1 MLVELAVE
9 NVAIIE
15 RAQIGL
21 DTGFT
26 VITGE
31 TGAGKSLLIDAI
43 ELALGVRADS
53 GLVRTGA
60 NRASVSATFDLSRY
74 PELIERCRELGIDLE
89 DGLLYIQREVT
100 AEGRSQCRIGGK
112 LAPVASLRQ
121 VGGLLVDL
129 HGQHDHQSLLDPT
142 RHVGLLDDWIGPDA
156 TSLLDSVGAAH
167 RRASEARH
175 QLTALRDGL
184 RDRER
189 RLDLLRYQVEEIEA
203 AAPRPGELEELE
215 TQLSKL
221 KNADRLATGVAASLQ
236 ALQEGDDGVR
246 SGLKAIEA
254 LLSFDETL
262 EPPIQLL
269 RTALV
274 EVEESAR
281 DLAAYLDALEA
292 NPQGLETVAA
302 RLDLLRRLRRKY
314 GEDEAAI
321 LVYLDTIRTELD
333 LLEGAEENEERLE
346 AAVADAERALA
357 DRAEALTS
365 LRRKRAAE
373 FSRLVQSQLHD
384 LAMDGARFEI
394 EFQPR
399 EPDARGADDVEFA
412 FSANLGEPPRS
423 LSRIASGGEI
433 SRVMLAIK
441 SVLADRA
448 QVPTL
453 IFDEIDAGLGGKAAA
468 TVARKLEELAQHCQV
483 IAISHLPQIAA
494 RAQAHF
500 RIEKGERDGRVA
512 TELRPLPNPERVEE
526 LARMLAGETI
536 TESAL
541 ANAREMLARA

>member
-1 MLVELAVE
+1 MLVELSVE

-21 DTGFT
+21 GPAFT

-60 NRASVSATFDLSRY
+60 NRASVSAAFDLTRH
-74 PELIERCRELGIDLE
+74 PDLIERCRDLAIDLE
-89 DGLLYIQREVT
+89 DGVLYIQRDIT
-100 AEGRSQCRIGGK
+100 AEGRSQCRLGGK

-121 VGGLLVDL
+121 VGRLLVDL
-129 HGQHDHQSLLDPT
+129 HGQHDHQSLLDPA
-142 RHVGLLDDWIGPDA
+142 RHVGFLDDWIGPGA
-156 TSLLDSVGAAH
+156 SSLLESVATAH
-167 RRASEARH
+167 RLASESRRK
-175 QLTALRDGL
+175 LEALRDGL
-184 RDRER
+184 RHREQ
-189 RLDLLRYQVEEIEA
+189 RLDLLRYQVEEIET

-215 TQLSKL
+215 AQLSKL
-221 KNADRLATGVAASLQ
+221 KNADRLATGIAAGLE
-236 ALQEGDDGVR
+236 ALQEADDRVR
-246 SGLKAIEA
+246 TSLQNLDP
-254 LLSFDETL
+254 LLPFDDAL
-262 EPPIQLL
+262 EPPLQLL

-281 DLAAYLDALEA
+281 DLAAYLESLES
-292 NPQGLETVAA
+292 NPEHLESVAG

-321 LVYLDTIRTELD
+321 LVYLDSIRAELE
-333 LLEGAEENEERLE
+333 LLDAAEENEGRFE
-346 AAVADAERALA
+346 AAVAEAERELAAQALA
-357 DRAEALTS
+357 LSALRKERAS
-365 LRRKRAAE
+365 E
-373 FSRLVQSQLHD
+373 FSTLVQTQLHD
-384 LAMDGARFEI
+384 LAMDRARFEI
-394 EFQPR
+394 EFRPK
-399 EPDARGADDVEFA
+399 EPDASGADDVEFA
-412 FSANLGEPPRS
+412 FSANPGEPPRS

-468 TVARKLEELAQHCQV
+468 TVARKLEELGRHCQV
-483 IAISHLPQIAA
+483 VAISHLPQIAA

-500 RIEKGERDGRVA
+500 RIEKGEREGRVT